1 MAAPT
6 APMPSSST
14 NNSGAAAKPGPM
26 SAADKQAAFSKGL
39 EGVVGGQTGICSIE
53 QDKLIYRGYEIHD
66 LAAHATFEEVAFL
79 LLEGH
84 KPGASEL
91 NRFKGEVIAE
101 RALHPTV
108 VSFLESSA
116 GWLASGRAVPMD
128 VLRTAVSI
136 LGHTDPDCQDNSPAA
151 NLRKA
156 KRLLAKIPTIVGHM
170 QNVIDGRA
178 IIGQELGGDPA
189 LSHAANLLYMMT
201 GHRPT
206 AQEARVMDVS
216 LILYAEHEFN
226 ASTFTSR
233 VIAGTLSDMHSA
245 VSGAI
250 GALKGPLHGGAN
262 EAAMDMLK
270 EILAD
275 VGEKGIGTHAV
286 DEWMDKA
293 FASKRKLMGFGHRVY
308 KNGDHRAGILHAL
321 GKKNAATKHTQY
333 GGIPASKWFELG
345 EQVQKIMLTKKN
357 IHPNVDFPCGMT
369 YFTMS
374 IPVPQY
380 TPIFVASRVTGW
392 CAHVMEQHS
401 DNRLIRPLS
410 IYTGPAEKKW
420 NG

>member
-1 MAAPT
+1 MPPTSPT
-6 APMPSSST
+6 A
-14 NNSGAAAKPGPM
+14 AASPHA
-26 SAADKQAAFSKGL
+26 SASNGTSNADKQAAFSKGL
-39 EGVVGGQTGICSIE
+39 DGVVGGQTSVCSIE

-66 LAAHATFEEVAFL
+66 LAEHATFEEVAFV

-84 KPGASEL
+84 KPSAAEL
-91 NRFKGEVIAE
+91 VRFKGEIIAE

-108 VSFLESSA
+108 VSFLESA
-116 GWLASGRAVPMD
+116 GGWLASGRAVPMD
-128 VLRTAVSI
+128 VLRTAISI
-136 LGHTDPDCQDNSPAA
+136 LGHTDAECQDNSAGA

-156 KRLLAKIPTIVGHM
+156 KRLLAKIPTIIGHM
-170 QNVIDGRA
+170 QNVIDGRG
-178 IIGQELGGDPA
+178 IIGRELGGDPT
-189 LSHAANLLYMMT
+189 LGHAANMLYMMT
-201 GHRPT
+201 GHKPN

-233 VIAGTLSDMHSA
+233 VIAGTLSDMHGA
-245 VSGAI
+245 VVGGIS
-250 GALKGPLHGGAN
+250 ALKGPLHGGAN
-262 EAAMDMLK
+262 EAAMEMLK
-270 EILAD
+270 EIVAA
-275 VGEKGIGTHAV
+275 VGEKGIGTPAV
-286 DEWMDKA
+286 DDWMEKA
-293 FASKRKLMGFGHRVY
+293 FTSKRKLMGFGHRVY
-308 KNGDHRAGILHAL
+308 KNGDHRAGILMAL
-321 GKKNAATKHTQY
+321 GKKNAASKGGNLY
-333 GGIPASKWFELG
+333 GGIPAARWFDLG

-380 TPIFVASRVTGW
+380 TPIFVAARITGW
-392 CAHVMEQHS
+392 AAHIMEQHA

>member
-1 MAAPT
+1 MSATASPAAP
-6 APMPSSST
+6 ASASRES
-14 NNSGAAAKPGPM
+14 AAA
-26 SAADKQAAFSKGL
+26 AFAKGL
-39 EGVVGGQTGICSIE
+39 EGVIGGQTSICSIE

-66 LAAHATFEEVAFL
+66 LADHATFEEVAFL

-84 KPGASEL
+84 KPAADEL
-91 NRFKGEVIAE
+91 KRFKAEVVAE
-101 RALHPTV
+101 RALHPAVT
-108 VSFLESSA
+108 SFIESSA

-136 LGHTDPDCQDNSPAA
+136 LGHTDADCQDNSPAA

-156 KRLLAKIPTIVGHM
+156 KRLLAKIPTIIGHM

-178 IIGQELGGDPA
+178 LIGAERGGDPA

-201 GHRPT
+201 GRKPSDAET
-206 AQEARVMDVS
+206 KVIDVS

-233 VIAGTLSDMHSA
+233 VISGTLSDMYGA
-245 VSGAI
+245 VCGGIA
-250 GALKGPLHGGAN
+250 ALKGPLHGGAN
-262 EAAMDMLK
+262 EMAMEMLK
-270 EILAD
+270 EIHKD
-275 VGEKGIGTHAV
+275 VGADGIGTPRV
-286 DEWMDKA
+286 DQWMQNA
-293 FASKRKLMGFGHRVY
+293 FDTKRKLMGFGHRVY

-321 GKKNAATKHTQY
+321 GKKMAANLQGAF
-333 GGIPASKWFELG
+333 GGLPASDWFRLG
-345 EQVQKIMLTKKN
+345 EQVQKIMLDKKK

-369 YFTMS
+369 YFVMG

-380 TPIFVASRVTGW
+380 TPIFVASRITGW
-392 CAHVMEQHS
+392 CAHVMEQHA

-410 IYTGPAEKKW
+410 IYTGAGPRTW